1 MAFYGIFKLPIL
13 KKDTNRLKE
22 LFLCMSLPYFP
33 VVYHMPCSILSIKFY
48 PLLNPAS
55 PEKRLSAGS
64 WFLPWG

>member
-33 VVYHMPCSILSIKFY
+33 VVDHMPCLILLIK
-48 PLLNPAS
+48 LVLVKNCVDI
-55 PEKRLSAGS
+55 ELGS
-64 WFLPWG
+64 

>member
-33 VVYHMPCSILSIKFY
+33 VVDHMPCSILLIKFY
-48 PLLNPAS
+48 PLLNPVS